1 MTDASLP
8 PPLAAPETRLTG
20 AVLRWPARGIG
31 GGWAALAVG
40 LALLLA
46 LPMFTILGSFL
57 FPAWDVWAH
66 LLSTVMTTYIRN
78 TVLLMLGV
86 GLGVAVVGVGT
97 AWLVTLCQF
106 PGARVFEV
114 LLLLPLAF
122 PAYVVAYAYTGFLDS
137 AGPVQSLLRDLT
149 GWGLGSY
156 WFPPIRSLGGAISVM
171 VLVLYP
177 YVYLLARA
185 AFLEQSVCVLEAGRS
200 LGQTPFGCFRRL
212 AVPLARPAIA
222 GGVALALMETLN
234 DFGTVQYFA
243 VDTLTAGIYRTWL
256 GMNEPA
262 AATQLAGV
270 LLLFVIALMAL
281 ERQGRAGST
290 RHTSLRYRHLPRFP
304 LTRSKAAMAVLA
316 CLLPCLLGFLVP
328 LLMLLSWAIETAPM
342 MVDAAFWRAA
352 EHSLL
357 LSAIA
362 AGVAVALALTLAYG
376 VRLHPTPLVRWA
388 TRSASLGYAVPGLV
402 IAVGVIMPLAAL
414 DTALDSASR
423 SVFGL
428 STGLLLSGTLVA
440 LLFAYVIRFLAIALN
455 ATEAALGKVTPQM
468 DFAARSLGR
477 SAGQTLWSVH
487 LPIIRPSLLA
497 ACLLVFVDV
506 MKELPATLI
515 LRPFNFDTLAVLV
528 YAMAGDERLADAAPA
543 SLAIV
548 LVGLLPVLL
557 LARALARSRP
567 GSLPGVT
574 AREP

>member
-1 MTDASLP
+1 MTDTSLP
-8 PPLAAPETRLTG
+8 PSATRFAAPLPTLSRTG
-20 AVLRWPARGIG
+20 WARRG
-31 GGWAALAVG
+31 GGWTV

-46 LPMFTILGSFL
+46 FVLATPIVTIAASFL
-57 FPAWDVWAH
+57 FPAWEVWAH
-66 LLSTVMTTYIRN
+66 LLSTVMPTYMTN
-78 TVLLMLGV
+78 TLMLMLGV
-86 GLGVAVVGVGT
+86 GVGVAVIGVGT

-106 PGARVFEV
+106 PGARLFEI

-122 PAYVVAYAYTGFLDS
+122 PAYVVAYAYTGVLDTP
-137 AGPVQSLLRDLT
+137 GPVQTLLRDVT
-149 GWGLGSY
+149 GWSLGSY
-156 WFPPIRSLGGAISVM
+156 WFPHIRSLGGAIVVM

-270 LLLFVIALMAL
+270 LLLFVIGLMAL
-281 ERQGRAGST
+281 ERKGRTGST

-304 LTRSKAAMAVLA
+304 LTGGKAALAMLA
-316 CLLPCLLGFLVP
+316 CALPCLLGFLVP
-328 LLMLLSWAIETAPM
+328 LAMLVAWAVETAPA
-342 MVDAAFWRAA
+342 MVDRAFWQAA
-352 EHSLL
+352 EHSLTL
-357 LSAIA
+357 AAIA
-362 AGVAVALALTLAYG
+362 AMTAVALALTLAYAA
-376 VRLHPTPLVRWA
+376 RLHPTPLVRWA
-388 TRSASLGYAVPGLV
+388 VRAAGLGYAVPGLV
-402 IAVGVIMPLAAL
+402 IAVGVVIPLAAL
-414 DTALDSASR
+414 DTAVDAWFR
-423 SVFGL
+423 AVFGV

-440 LLFAYVIRFLAIALN
+440 LLFAFVIRFLAIALN
-455 ATEAALGKVTPQM
+455 AMEAALGKVTPQM

-477 SAGQTLWSVH
+477 SPGQTLWSVH

-497 ACLLVFVDV
+497 AGLLVFVDV
-506 MKELPATLI
+506 MKELPATMI

-548 LVGLLPVLL
+548 AVGLLPVIL

-567 GSLPGVT
+567 GALSG
-574 AREP
+574 AGE

>member
-8 PPLAAPETRLTG
+8 PPLISSQSRLAG
-20 AVLRWPARGIG
+20 AGLRWPARGVSS
-31 GGWAALAVG
+31 GWATLALG

-46 LPMFTILGSFL
+46 LPVLTIVGSFL
-57 FPAWDVWAH
+57 FPALDVWAH
-66 LLSTVMTTYIRN
+66 LLSTVMPTYLYN
-78 TVLLMLGV
+78 TVLLMFGV
-86 GLGVAVVGVGT
+86 GLGVAVIGVGT

-106 PGARVFEV
+106 PGVRAFEV
-114 LLLLPLAF
+114 VLLLPLAF

-149 GWGLGSY
+149 GWGFGSY
-156 WFPPIRSLGGAISVM
+156 WFPSIRSLGGAISVM

-185 AFLEQSVCVLEAGRS
+185 AFLEQSVCVLEAGRA

-270 LLLFVIALMAL
+270 LLLFVIGLMAL
-281 ERQGRAGST
+281 ERHGRAGST
-290 RHTSLRYRHLPRFP
+290 RHTSVRYRHLPRFP
-304 LTRSKAAMAVLA
+304 LTGGKAALAMIA
-316 CLLPCLLGFLVP
+316 CLLPCLLGFFVP
-328 LLMLLSWAIETAPM
+328 LLMLLSWAIETAPT
-342 MVDAAFWRAA
+342 MVNTAFWQAA

-357 LSAIA
+357 LAASA
-362 AGVAVALALTLAYG
+362 AGMAVALALTLAYA

-388 TRSASLGYAVPGLV
+388 TRSASFGYAVPGLV
-402 IAVGVIMPLAAL
+402 IAVGVIIPLAAFDTAL
-414 DTALDSASR
+414 DTASR
-423 SVFGL
+423 AAFGV

-440 LLFAYVIRFLAIALN
+440 LLFAYVVRFLAIALN

-477 SAGQTLWSVH
+477 TAGQTLWSIH

-543 SLAIV
+543 SLAIM

-557 LARALARSRP
+557 LAGALARSRP
-567 GSLPGVT
+567 GSLPRVS

>member
-1 MTDASLP
+1 MTDTSLP
-8 PPLAAPETRLTG
+8 PPLASTG
-20 AVLRWPARGIG
+20 SRSPAVPLRWRWRGVG
-31 GGWAALAVG
+31 AGWTLLAVG
-40 LALLLA
+40 LAALLS
-46 LPMFTILGSFL
+46 LPLLTILGSFL

-66 LLSTVMTTYIRN
+66 LLSTVMPTYIGN
-78 TVLLMLGV
+78 TLLLMLGV
-86 GLGVAVVGVGT
+86 GLGVAVIGVGT

-106 PGARVFEV
+106 PGARAFEI

-122 PAYVVAYAYTGFLDS
+122 PAYVVAYAYTGLLDS
-137 AGPVQSLLRDLT
+137 AGPVQTLLRVAL
-149 GWGLGSY
+149 GWELGSY
-156 WFPPIRSLGGAISVM
+156 WFPPIRSLGGAIAVM

-262 AATQLAGV
+262 AATQLAGL
-270 LLLFVIALMAL
+270 LLLFVIGLMAL

-290 RHTSLRYRHLPRFP
+290 RHMSLRYRHLPRFELSP
-304 LTRSKAAMAVLA
+304 LKAALAVVA
-316 CLLPCLLGFLVP
+316 CLLPCLLGFIVP
-328 LLMLLSWAIETAPM
+328 LLMLTAWAFETAPT
-342 MVDAAFWRAA
+342 MVNSAFWQAA

-357 LSAIA
+357 LATIA
-362 AGVAVALALTLAYG
+362 AAVAVSLALTLAYA
-376 VRLHPTPLVRWA
+376 VRLHPTRLVRWA

-402 IAVGVIMPLAAL
+402 IAVGVIIPLAAL
-414 DTALDSASR
+414 DTAVDGLGR
-423 SVFGL
+423 GLFGV
-428 STGLLLSGTLVA
+428 STGLILSGTLVA

-455 ATEAALGKVTPQM
+455 AVESALGKVTPQM

-477 SAGQTLWSVH
+477 TAGETLWSVH

-497 ACLLVFVDV
+497 AGLLVFVDV

-528 YAMAGDERLADAAPA
+528 FAMAGDERLADAAPA
-543 SLAIV
+543 SLAIM
-548 LVGLLPVLL
+548 LVGLLPVVL

-567 GSLPGVT
+567 GTSAG
-574 AREP
+574 RD

>member
-1 MTDASLP
+1 MP
-8 PPLAAPETRLTG
+8 
-20 AVLRWPARGIG
+20 LRWHWGRVG
-31 GGWAALAVG
+31 GGWAVLALG
-40 LALLLA
+40 LALVLA
-46 LPMFTILGSFL
+46 LPILTILGSFL

-66 LLSTVMTTYIRN
+66 LLSTVMPTYLRN
-78 TVLLMLGV
+78 TLLLMLGV
-86 GLGVAVVGVGT
+86 GLGVAVIGVGT

-106 PGARVFEV
+106 PGARAFEI

-122 PAYVVAYAYTGFLDS
+122 PAYVVAYAYTGLLDS
-137 AGPVQSLLRDLT
+137 AGPVQSLLRAGL
-149 GWGLGSY
+149 GLELGSY
-156 WFPPIRSLGGAISVM
+156 WFPPIRSLGGAIAVM

-262 AATQLAGV
+262 AATQLAGL
-270 LLLFVIALMAL
+270 LLLFVIGLMAL
-281 ERQGRAGST
+281 ERQGRSGST
-290 RHTSLRYRHLPRFP
+290 RHTSLRYRHLPRFQLSP
-304 LTRSKAAMAVLA
+304 RKAALAMIA
-316 CLLPCLLGFLVP
+316 CLLPCLLGFIVP
-328 LLMLLSWAIETAPM
+328 LLMLLAWAFDTAPA
-342 MVDAAFWRAA
+342 MVNAAFWDAA

-357 LSAIA
+357 LAVIA
-362 AGVAVALALTLAYG
+362 AGVAVSLALTLAYAR
-376 VRLHPTPLVRWA
+376 RLHPTWLVRGA

-402 IAVGVIMPLAAL
+402 IAVGVIIPLAAI
-414 DTALDSASR
+414 DTAVDGASR
-423 SVFGL
+423 RLFGV
-428 STGLLLSGTLVA
+428 STGLILSGTLIA

-455 ATEAALGKVTPQM
+455 AVESALGKVTPQM

-477 SAGQTLWSVH
+477 SAGETLWSVH

-497 ACLLVFVDV
+497 AALLVFVDV

-528 YAMAGDERLADAAPA
+528 FAMAGDERLADAAPA
-543 SLAIV
+543 SLAIM

-567 GSLPGVT
+567 GTSSGQ
-574 AREP
+574 E